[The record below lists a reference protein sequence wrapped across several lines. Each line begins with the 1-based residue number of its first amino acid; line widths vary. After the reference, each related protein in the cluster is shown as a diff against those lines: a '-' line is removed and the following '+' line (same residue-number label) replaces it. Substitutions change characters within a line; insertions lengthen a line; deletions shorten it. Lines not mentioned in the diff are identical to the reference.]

1 MTLNASGPI
10 SLAGSTAGQS
20 IAVELGQ
27 SATGQISLNDTNV
40 RSLAGVASG
49 AIVMPTNFYGKSS
62 GPSPGDAYEGGYFAG
77 KISVSGSTYALVVA
91 PRSTGRSF
99 LVWKTTATSTS
110 GTSSTIDGPTNSANM
125 DNASHPAAQFCE
137 GRTIGGYTDWYM
149 PARDEL
155 EVLYYFLKP
164 NTTANN
170 TSSGANAYA
179 VSPEPVSTN
188 YTSGSP
194 AQTNATI
201 FRTGGA
207 QAFNGGGADDY
218 WTSTQ
223 YNAANAYY
231 QGIGLTGEQ
240 VPFGA
245 KAFELW
251 VIAVR
256 RVLL

>member
-10 SLAGSTAGQS
+10 SLGGATAGQS
-20 IAVELGQ
+20 INLELGQ
-27 SATGQISLNDTNV
+27 AATAVASINATNF
-40 RSLAGVASG
+40 RTLAGVASG
-49 AIVMPTNFYGKSS
+49 QISLSNFYGKSS
-62 GPSPGDAYEGGYFAG
+62 GPSPGDAYQGGYFAG

-125 DNASHPAAQFCE
+125 NNASHPAAQFCE
-137 GRTIGGYTDWYM
+137 GLTIGGYTDWYM

-207 QAFNGGGADDY
+207 QAFNGGGADSY

-231 QGIGLTGEQ
+231 QDIGLGGEQ
-240 VPFGA
+240 SPFGA
-245 KAFELW
+245 KQFELW
-251 VIAVR
+251 VIAIR

>member
-10 SLAGSTAGQS
+10 SLGGATTGQS
-20 IAVELGQ
+20 INLELGV
-27 SATGQISLNDTNV
+27 SATALASINSTSF
-40 RSLAGVASG
+40 RTLAGVASG
-49 AIVMPTNFYGKSS
+49 QISLSNFYGKSS
-62 GPSPGDAYEGGYFAG
+62 GPSPGDAYQGGYFAG
-77 KISVSGSTYALVVA
+77 KISVSGVTYALVVA

-99 LVWKTTATSTS
+99 LVWKTTATSTT

-125 DNASHPAAQFCE
+125 DNASHPSAQFCE
-137 GRTIGGYTDWYM
+137 GLTIGGYTDWYM

-164 NTTANN
+164 NTTANS

-188 YTSGSP
+188 YTTSSP

-207 QAFNGGGADDY
+207 QAFNGGGADSY

-231 QGIGLTGEQ
+231 QDIGLGGEQ
-240 VPFGA
+240 SPFGA

-256 RVLL
+256 RVAL

>member
-10 SLAGSTAGQS
+10 SLGGATVGQS
-20 IAVELGQ
+20 INLELGQ
-27 SATGQISLNDTNV
+27 SATALASINATNF
-40 RSLAGVASG
+40 RTLAGVASG
-49 AIVMPTNFYGKSS
+49 QISLSNFYGKSS
-62 GPSPGDAYEGGYFAG
+62 GPSPGDAYQGGYFAG
-77 KISVSGSTYALVVA
+77 KITQSGLTYALVVA

-99 LVWKTTATSTS
+99 LVWKTTATSTT

-125 DNASHPAAQFCE
+125 NNASHPAAQFCE
-137 GRTIGGYTDWYM
+137 GLTIGGYTDWYM

-188 YTSGSP
+188 YTTSSP
-194 AQTNATI
+194 GQTNATI

-207 QAFNGGGADDY
+207 QAFNGGGADSY

-231 QGIGLTGEQ
+231 QDIGLGGEQ
-240 VPFGA
+240 SPFGA
-245 KAFELW
+245 KQYELW
-251 VIAVR
+251 VIAIR